1 MRSSGWHPW
10 DLPNRTAFR
19 LDHAKAM
26 IQRMFQEIE
35 VDKVYTGEV
44 VSITQYCAFMEALPG
59 KDRLVQIFSFKA

>member
-1 MRSSGWHPW
+1 
-10 DLPNRTAFR
+10 
-19 LDHAKAM
+19 M

-44 VSITQYCAFMEALPG
+44 VAITQYCAFMEALPG